1 MKRVVLLG
9 GGHAHA
15 YVLRMLIDQPLHDV
29 QLTLVTPYDQ
39 HTYSGMLPG
48 LVAGHYVV
56 ADVQIDVA
64 RLAAAAGATLVR
76 ARVTQLDAA
85 QRRVGLAD
93 GATLEYDIASLNL
106 GSLPN
111 TAPVPGSAEHALA
124 AKPFE
129 AFLEGWNAVLAGPSR
144 PGAAPLAV
152 ALVGAGAAGVELAM
166 AIAYHLHA
174 LGRAAAVTLYSDR
187 PMFSGAL
194 ARRVHAALARSG
206 VHLREPAAV
215 ARVEPGG
222 VIVTHAPHATRERY
236 DAVVWTAGAAP
247 LPWLRATGLDTDPG
261 GFVLVDD
268 TLRSVSHPAV
278 FAVGD
283 CATLRDNP
291 HPKSGVYAVRHG
303 DFLARN
309 LRYALAEVPL
319 HRYRPQR
326 RALALISCG
335 ARHAIADWSGW
346 TAEGAWVWRW
356 KDWLDQR
363 WVRRFRI

>member
-15 YVLRMLIDQPLHDV
+15 YLLRMLIDAPLHDA

-48 LVAGHYVV
+48 LVAGHYAV

-64 RLAAAAGATLVR
+64 RLAAAAGVDVLR
-76 ARVTQLDAA
+76 ARVSALDAVR
-85 QRRVGLAD
+85 RRVTLDD
-93 GATLEYDIASLNL
+93 GATLEYDLASLNL

-111 TAPVPGSAEHALA
+111 TAPVPGSDVHALA

-129 AFLEGWNAVLAGPSR
+129 HFLEGWNALLARAGEV
-144 PGAAPLAV
+144 PLTV

-166 AIAYHLHA
+166 AIAYRLHT
-174 LGRAAAVTLYSDR
+174 LGREAAVTLYSDR
-187 PMFSGAL
+187 PMFAGAL
-194 ARRVHAALARSG
+194 ARRVRDALGRNG
-206 VHLREPAAV
+206 VSLREPEAV
-215 ARVEPGG
+215 ARLEPGG
-222 VIVTHAPHATRERY
+222 VVVTRSSRERY
-236 DAVVWTAGAAP
+236 DAVIWTAGAAP
-247 LPWLRATGLDTDPG
+247 LPWLRATGLDTDDS

-268 TLRSVSHPAV
+268 TLRSTSHPEV

-283 CATLRDNP
+283 CATLRAQP

-335 ARHAIADWSGW
+335 GQWAIADWGGLS
-346 TAEGAWVWRW
+346 AEGAWVWRW
-356 KDWLDQR
+356 KDWVDRR
-363 WVRRFRI
+363 WIRRFVI

>member
-1 MKRVVLLG
+1 MKRVALLG

-15 YVLRMLIDQPLHDV
+15 YLLRMLIDAPLHDAR
-29 QLTLVTPYDQ
+29 LTLVTPYDR

-48 LVAGHYVV
+48 LVAGHYAVE
-56 ADVQIDVA
+56 DVQIDLV
-64 RLAAAAGATLVR
+64 RLAAAAGAVVR
-76 ARVTQLDAA
+76 RAQVTALDAA
-85 QRRVGLAD
+85 QRRASLDD
-93 GATLEYDIASLNL
+93 GTTLDYDLASLNL

-111 TAPVPGSAEHALA
+111 TAAVPGSDAHALA

-129 AFLEGWNAVLAGPSR
+129 RFLEGWNSLLAR
-144 PGAAPLAV
+144 PAAARLEV

-166 AIAYHLHA
+166 AIAYRLDA
-174 LGRAAAVTLYSDR
+174 LARKGGVTLYSDR
-187 PMFSGAL
+187 PMFAGSL
-194 ARRVHAALARSG
+194 ARRVRAALARNC
-206 VHLREPAAV
+206 VRLREPEAVTRLEANGVVV
-215 ARVEPGG
+215 AR
-222 VIVTHAPHATRERY
+222 AARERY
-236 DAVVWTAGAAP
+236 DTVIWTAGAAP
-247 LPWLRATGLDTDPG
+247 LPWLRATGLDTDAA

-268 TLRSVSHPAV
+268 MLRSISHPEV

-283 CATLRDNP
+283 CATLRDRP

-309 LRYALAEVPL
+309 LRYALAEAPL

-335 ARHAIADWSGW
+335 SRSAIADWSGW

-356 KDWLDQR
+356 KDRLDR
-363 WVRRFRI
+363 DWIERFRLPGA